1 MLYTTRMHKFAP
13 YRYRQFSGAESVL
26 LAAGIIGATVM
37 PHVTF
42 LHSSLT
48 QDRIVA
54 DSLVLR
60 RRLYRFEGEPVLSGL
75 TGC

>member
-1 MLYTTRMHKFAP
+1 LLFATRTHKFAP

-26 LAAGIIGATVM
+26 LAAGILGATVM
-37 PHVTF
+37 PHVIF

-48 QDRIVA
+48 QDRIVV

-60 RRLYRFEGEPVLSGL
+60 RRFYRFGGERVLSGI
-75 TGC
+75 TGR